1 MIYGAAVVSALLA
14 IMLTINVVGLIRALR
29 GTIPRNSIVGFRTR
43 ATQRSDDSWAAG
55 QRVGWSVRALLIPV
69 YAIGLGL
76 SVTMSVIGS
85 NWNALVPI
93 VASCAVLDILDSAVG
108 IVLANRAGMR

>member
-1 MIYGAAVVSALLA
+1 MLA
-14 IMLTINVVGLIRALR
+14 INVVGLIQALR

-43 ATQRSDDSWAAG
+43 ATQRSDASWAAG

-76 SVTMSVIGS
+76 TISMSVIGGIWS
-85 NWNALVPI
+85 ALVPI
-93 VASCAVLDILDSAVG
+93 VASCAVLDILDSAVA
-108 IVLANRAGMR
+108 IVLANRAAMR